1 MNRVFFGAYN
11 VHIGFQ
17 NILNDLNWSK
27 MVQNLPKIVKNCQ
40 NYLKC
45 SIMAQNGPKWSKMV
59 HLKKVSKPIFFNYQN
74 CPK

>member
-17 NILNDLNWSK
+17 NSLNDLNWAK
-27 MVQNLPKIVKNCQ
+27 MVKNLPKIVKIFQ

-45 SIMAQNGPKWSKMV
+45 SIMAENGPKWSKMV
-59 HLKKVSKPIFFNYQN
+59 QLKKVSKPNFFDYQ
-74 CPK
+74 KLS